1 MLAEEKIKIFEQ
13 ELEHIK
19 EPVKSVVID
28 ILSNLPDY
36 FFKVAASSTGKYH
49 PKMSLGEG
57 GLVRHTKGAIRIAL
71 DLLQL
76 EMFGPLNNKARDLI
90 LGALLLHDGLKH
102 GETEER
108 YTRADHPVLMSN
120 FILKLA
126 EREARDKETNLIYE
140 RLASGIATHM
150 GQWNTDYK
158 THKAI
163 MDKPESHY
171 EKFIHLCDYLA
182 SRKYIDMEF

>member
-13 ELEHIK
+13 ELEHIN

-57 GLVRHTKGAIRIAL
+57 GLVRHTKGAIKIAL

-76 EMFGPLNNKARDLI
+76 EMFAFLNKDARDLI

-108 YTRADHPVLMSN
+108 YTRADHPILMSE

-126 EREARDKETNLIYE
+126 EDNAKDDQTYLIYE

-158 THKAI
+158 TRKPI
-163 MDKPESHY
+163 MDKPETEY

>member
-1 MLAEEKIKIFEQ
+1 MLADEKIKIFEQ
-13 ELEHIK
+13 ELEYIQ
-19 EPVKSVVID
+19 EPVKSVVIN

-57 GLVRHTKGAIRIAL
+57 GLVRHTKAAVRIAM
-71 DLLQL
+71 DLLELQ
-76 EMFGPLNNKARDLI
+76 MFAPLDRTARDLI
-90 LGALLLHDGLKH
+90 LGSLLLHDGLKH
-102 GETEER
+102 GKTEEK
-108 YTRADHPVLMSN
+108 YTRADHPLLMSE
-120 FILKLA
+120 FILDLA
-126 EREARDKETNLIYE
+126 NKDVKTEEVQLIYE

-150 GQWNTDYK
+150 GQWNIDYRTK
-158 THKAI
+158 QVI
-163 MDKPESHY
+163 MEKPQTHY